1 MSKTYLLINTS
12 NNIVENAVVWD
23 GNTETWQPPSGF
35 IALDLETTPSVE
47 WEWNADLND
56 WVPVDM
62 VGTGSIGDSWDGQK
76 SNAPKP
82 PPPPP
87 PPAPVD
93 PANQE
98 GPSVI
103 AE

>member
-35 IALDLETTPSVE
+35 TALDLETTPSIE

-82 PPPPP
+82 PPPT
-87 PPAPVD
+87 PAPVD
-93 PANQE
+93 PANPE

>member
-1 MSKTYLLINTS
+1 VEKTYLFVNTA

-35 IALDLETTPSVE
+35 IALDAEVTPSVE
-47 WEWNADLND
+47 WEWNADLNE
-56 WVPVDM
+56 WTPVDM

-76 SNAPKP
+76 FNSPKP

-93 PANQE
+93 PANPE

>member
-12 NNIVENAVVWD
+12 NNTVENAVAWD

-35 IALDLETTPSVE
+35 IALDAEVTPSIE
-47 WEWNADLND
+47 WEWSTDAND

-76 SNAPKP
+76 SNSPKP

-87 PPAPVD
+87 TPAPVD
-93 PANQE
+93 PANPE